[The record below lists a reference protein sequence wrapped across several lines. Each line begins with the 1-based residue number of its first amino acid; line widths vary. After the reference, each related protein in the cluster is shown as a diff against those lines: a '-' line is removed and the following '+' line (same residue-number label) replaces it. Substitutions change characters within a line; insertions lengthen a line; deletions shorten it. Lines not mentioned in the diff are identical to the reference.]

1 MYSIE
6 PIIIMTKD
14 RNWTHPEIK
23 EIVKTMAPDH
33 VPGTNCDVITGP
45 WVRIYL
51 EQDKK
56 TLYTVCA
63 FNDTEKYEEH
73 LRYCYKKFNEDV
85 YEEDRAKDIINEI
98 LGFLYIS
105 LIEDVWSP
113 GGEQFCFTDFGEYI
127 ENYFDYTKPI
137 NMSFMS
143 PDVGIHDEGDHWGF
157 SS

>member
-6 PIIIMTKD
+6 PVIIMGKEK
-14 RNWTHPEIK
+14 NWTHPEIDS
-23 EIVKTMAPDH
+23 IVELMAPDH

-51 EQDKK
+51 EQEGK

-63 FNDTEKYEEH
+63 FHEKEKYKNH

-85 YEEDRAKDIINEI
+85 YEETRAKEIIDEMM
-98 LGFLYIS
+98 GFLIVS
-105 LIEDVWSP
+105 LIDDVWAP

-127 ENYFDYTKPI
+127 SDYFDYTKRI
-137 NMSFMS
+137 DMSFMS
-143 PDVGIHDEGDHWGF
+143 PDVGIHNEGEHWAF